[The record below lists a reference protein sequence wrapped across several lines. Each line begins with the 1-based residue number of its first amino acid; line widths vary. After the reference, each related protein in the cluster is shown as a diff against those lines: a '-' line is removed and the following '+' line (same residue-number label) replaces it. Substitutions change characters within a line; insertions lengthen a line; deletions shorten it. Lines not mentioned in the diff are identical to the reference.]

1 MTERATQL
9 LAEAMKLPEGER
21 GDLAARLLESL
32 DPTTDA
38 DIESAWGKEIEERVK
53 ELREGKV
60 KPLTWSEARQRIL
73 DDTDDGDPA

>member
-1 MTERATQL
+1 MTEHATQL
-9 LAEAMKLPEGER
+9 FAQAMQLSENER

-32 DPTTDA
+32 DPAIDA
-38 DIESAWGKEIEERVK
+38 DAESAWSVEIEKRVQ

-60 KPLTWSEARQRIL
+60 KPLDWPEARERIL

>member
-9 LAEAMKLPEGER
+9 LAEAMALPENER

-32 DPTTDA
+32 DPTVDV
-38 DIESAWGKEIEERVK
+38 DVESAWGKEIEERVK

-60 KPLTWSEARQRIL
+60 KPLTWPEARQRIL